1 LPQIWTELF
10 DSYQTKNMRAE
21 LICIVENFASQR
33 EIVKNLYECSEEF
46 RTLCLDYFQCVRT
59 LEKWEATMKTYRQRI
74 EEFTELKRILEEK
87 TLQYIN
93 QKTVN
98 NNPI

>member
-1 LPQIWTELF
+1 
-10 DSYQTKNMRAE
+10 MRAE